1 MKPLTILAVP
11 FIILGFII
19 AMVPQNTTRP
29 YKLSSEDVLKEI
41 QEGSQIVTPDVV
53 ADMLVKKDPS
63 LQLIDV
69 RTPAEF
75 EKYSLDGA
83 INIPLSEILSEKW
96 IETLDQGVKMNVFY
110 SNSTLEA
117 NEAWMLT
124 RQYGYQNNFVL
135 QGGLNYWA
143 ETILN
148 PFPPANTSADEEIA
162 KYNFRKAAGKA
173 LGGGDSAAVSSSSAD
188 SKPSGTKPSVAP
200 KKKKKGASGGC

>member
-11 FIILGFII
+11 LLILGFVI

-29 YKLSSEDVLKEI
+29 FKLSSEDVLKEI
-41 QEGSQIVTPDVV
+41 QEGSQLITPDVV

-96 IETLDQGVKMNVFY
+96 VETIDQGVKMNVFY

-124 RQYGYQNNFVL
+124 RQLGYQNNYVL

-173 LGGGDSAAVSSSSAD
+173 LGGSDSLSGSVIENSSKSAT
-188 SKPSGTKPSVAP
+188 SKPAIAP
-200 KKKKKGASGGC
+200 KKKKKGAAGGC

>member
-1 MKPLTILAVP
+1 MKPLTILAIP
-11 FIILGFII
+11 FLILGFVI
-19 AMVPQNTTRP
+19 AMVPQNKTKP
-29 YKLSSEDVLKEI
+29 YKLTSEQVLKEI

-75 EKYSLDGA
+75 EKYSLEGA

-96 IETLDQGVKMNVFY
+96 ADVLDQGTKMNVFY

-124 RQYGYQNNFVL
+124 RQYGYQNNYVL
-135 QGGLNYWA
+135 QGGLNYWV
-143 ETILN
+143 ETITN
-148 PFPPANTSADEEIA
+148 PFPPANSNPDEEIA

-173 LGGGDSAAVSSSSAD
+173 LGGGDSLTTAPSSEVKVTG
-188 SKPSGTKPSVAP
+188 SKPAVAP

>member
-1 MKPLTILAVP
+1 MKPLTILAAP
-11 FIILGFII
+11 LLILGFII

-29 YKLSSEDVLKEI
+29 YKLTSEDVLKEI
-41 QEGSQIVTPDVV
+41 QEGSQLVTPDVV

-63 LQLIDV
+63 LLLIDV
-69 RTPAEF
+69 RTPVEF

-96 IETLDQGVKMNVFY
+96 TETLDQGVKMNVFY

-124 RQYGYQNNFVL
+124 RQLGFQNNYVL

-143 ETILN
+143 EAILN
-148 PFPPANTSADEEIA
+148 PFPPANTNADEEIA

-173 LGGGDSAAVSSSSAD
+173 LGASDSLTTESSAD
-188 SKPSGTKPSVAP
+188 SKPSTSKPAVSP
-200 KKKKKGASGGC
+200 KKKKKGVSGGC